1 MPPGPEDQ
9 LPLAVGLVDEAHF
22 DNFVVSPENRQVVT
36 WLREPERL
44 NSPVLV
50 WGPPASGRTHLLQA
64 CCHLAGSRCAFFLPL
79 RHRRAL
85 RPEIL
90 DGLTEMAEMGETGEI
105 SMICIDDMQLAA
117 GDTDWERALVR
128 LINSVN
134 PQAARLVLAAS
145 APAAKIDWELADLRS
160 RLQQAL
166 SFRLHPLGETGI
178 RQAFT
183 LRARNRGLRLD
194 DGVVDYICLRAR
206 RRLDALMEILDR
218 LDESSIRRQRHITI
232 PQVKRILDW

>member
-9 LPLAVGLVDEAHF
+9 LPLAVGLADEANF
-22 DNFVVSPENRQVVT
+22 DNFVVSRENLQIVT

-44 NSPVLV
+44 DSPVLI

-64 CCHLAGSRCAFFLPL
+64 CCHLAGNRRAFFLPL
-79 RHRRAL
+79 RHRL
-85 RPEIL
+85 IMRPEIL
-90 DGLTEMAEMGETGEI
+90 DDLAEI
-105 SMICIDDMQLAA
+105 AMICIDDVQLAA
-117 GDTDWERALVR
+117 GDADWERALVR
-128 LINSVN
+128 LLNSVN
-134 PQAARLVLAAS
+134 PAASRLVLAAS
-145 APAAKIDWELADLRS
+145 APAAKIGWALADLRS

-166 SFRLHPLGETGI
+166 SFRLHPLNETGI

-194 DGVVDYICLRAR
+194 DGVVDYIFLRAE
-206 RRLDALMEILDR
+206 RRLDALMAILDR

-232 PQVKRILDW
+232 PQVKRILGW